1 MFRKLNDIDKIFGTM
16 DFFKNQMN
24 RFFEDFENNKGNF
37 TQSGGWPRTNF
48 FDDGDIINVYSE
60 ISGIN
65 ENDINIKLHNNLLTL
80 SGERK
85 PSLPEGYAVLRQ
97 ERLYTPFSRS
107 FTLSAEID
115 PEKTSATLK
124 NGILTVKLVKAQP
137 INPKKISVT
146 AA

>member
-24 RFFEDFENNKGNF
+24 RLLEDFESGRGNF
-37 TQSGGWPRTNF
+37 TQGGGWPRTNF
-48 FDDGDIINVYSE
+48 FDDGESLLVYCE
-60 ISGIN
+60 ISVIHEN
-65 ENDINIKLHNNLLTL
+65 EIAIKLHNNLLTI

-97 ERLYTPFSRS
+97 ERQYSPFSRS
-107 FTLSAEID
+107 FTLPVEVE

-124 NGILTVKLVKAQP
+124 NGILTVKLVKAQATA
-137 INPKKISVT
+137 PKKIAVK